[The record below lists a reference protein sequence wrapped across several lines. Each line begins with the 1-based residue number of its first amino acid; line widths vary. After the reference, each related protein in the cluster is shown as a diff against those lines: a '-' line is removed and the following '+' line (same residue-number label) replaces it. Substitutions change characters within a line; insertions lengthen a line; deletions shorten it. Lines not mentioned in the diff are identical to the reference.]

1 MKKKGAIRAVVVTI
15 VIIVLLAF
23 NNIKNNNI
31 DYNFNSLKSLEYQVV
46 QAGDETEDTYVI
58 TIVDPD
64 SRQPLEGVKIDI
76 TDLGGDSVL
85 DDGVAETDEYGKIR
99 VNLYPGKYNVVIVE
113 GIEGYYFADETTQ
126 ITIDEKRYELRY
138 VGKFG
143 KSMLAPRKMVTVE
156 DGIIVVGNGVYIAKY
171 DFNGKTINIPDTELE
186 KSMKLLGLSKEEA
199 IEMYL
204 EDEGYLENEEVEEL
218 TKKAKANKI
227 NHEAKADKPRKAVKR
242 ERKPD
247 VEKENIIEILA
258 NCLKNE
264 GFEAEITNKSKLIEF
279 SVGENHYKLDLV
291 KKRPPKK

>member
-1 MKKKGAIRAVVVTI
+1 M
-15 VIIVLLAF
+15 
-23 NNIKNNNI
+23 
-31 DYNFNSLKSLEYQVV
+31 
-46 QAGDETEDTYVI
+46 
-58 TIVDPD
+58 
-64 SRQPLEGVKIDI
+64 
-76 TDLGGDSVL
+76 
-85 DDGVAETDEYGKIR
+85 
-99 VNLYPGKYNVVIVE
+99 
-113 GIEGYYFADETTQ
+113 
-126 ITIDEKRYELRY
+126 
-138 VGKFG
+138 
-143 KSMLAPRKMVTVE
+143 
-156 DGIIVVGNGVYIAKY
+156 KY
-171 DFNGKTINIPDTELE
+171 DFNGKTINIPDAELE

-258 NCLKNE
+258 NCLKNA
-264 GFEAEITNKSKLIEF
+264 GFKAEITNKSKLIEF

>member
-1 MKKKGAIRAVVVTI
+1 M
-15 VIIVLLAF
+15 
-23 NNIKNNNI
+23 
-31 DYNFNSLKSLEYQVV
+31 
-46 QAGDETEDTYVI
+46 
-58 TIVDPD
+58 
-64 SRQPLEGVKIDI
+64 
-76 TDLGGDSVL
+76 
-85 DDGVAETDEYGKIR
+85 
-99 VNLYPGKYNVVIVE
+99 
-113 GIEGYYFADETTQ
+113 
-126 ITIDEKRYELRY
+126 
-138 VGKFG
+138 
-143 KSMLAPRKMVTVE
+143 
-156 DGIIVVGNGVYIAKY
+156 KY

-227 NHEAKADKPRKAVKR
+227 NHEAKADKPRKTVKR

-247 VEKENIIEILA
+247 VEKENIIEILE